1 MSNLLFNLFS
11 ALWIFS
17 NLLQWYL
24 ELRKPMI
31 PESQL
36 RSARTHST
44 YKESLPED
52 ELQEFEQANHDV
64 GKVLEKS
71 RRHEEI
77 GECCSSS
84 GEKLSSS
91 SRFTLLVEGMRS
103 TLALASLA
111 CGKSSKT
118 GCHLIFD
125 IVWNYLVSILY
136 NFFNLYI
143 TQLYMQQKSRCT
155 HFLLKYTCFVLIL
168 YNTVQILYIFCIQNT
183 YKTLNFFCIIYKM

>member
-77 GECCSSS
+77 RECCSSS

-155 HFLLKYTCFVLIL
+155 YFLLKYTCFVLIL
-168 YNTVQILYIFCIQNT
+168 YNTVQIL
-183 YKTLNFFCIIYKM
+183 

>member
-1 MSNLLFNLFS
+1 
-11 ALWIFS
+11 
-17 NLLQWYL
+17 
-24 ELRKPMI
+24 MI

-52 ELQEFEQANHDV
+52 ELQEFEQANHDG

-77 GECCSSS
+77 RECCSSS

-91 SRFTLLVEGMRS
+91 SRFTLEGMRS

-136 NFFNLYI
+136 NFLIYI
-143 TQLYMQQKSRCT
+143 
-155 HFLLKYTCFVLIL
+155 
-168 YNTVQILYIFCIQNT
+168 
-183 YKTLNFFCIIYKM
+183 